1 MIKQEVQMI
10 RSLWVAA
17 SGMEAQQ
24 LNIDVTSNNL
34 ANVNTNGFK
43 KSRADFQD
51 LLYQTIVP
59 AGASS
64 SGDTTVPTGIQ
75 VGMGVRPVS
84 VQKLF
89 TQGEYQQT
97 GNPLDMAIEG
107 DGFFQI
113 IQPSGE
119 IGYTRAGAFKMDS
132 EGRIVTSDGYLLE
145 PAITVPS
152 TALSVTVGS
161 GGTVSVK
168 NADGSLTDI
177 GQIELAKFSN
187 PAGLNS
193 VGRNQFLVTASSGE
207 AVTGTPGL
215 EGYGTISQSF
225 LEMSNVNVVQEMVNM
240 IVAQRAYEV
249 NSKAIQT
256 ADEMLQRA
264 NELKR

>member
-1 MIKQEVQMI
+1 MI

-24 LNIDVTSNNL
+24 LNIDITSNNL

-43 KSRADFQD
+43 KSRGDFQD

-75 VGMGVRPVS
+75 VGMGVRPVA
-84 VQKLF
+84 VQKIF

-97 GNPLDMAIEG
+97 GNSLDLAIDG

-113 IQPSGE
+113 VQPSGE
-119 IGYTRAGAFKMDS
+119 IGYSRAGAFKMDS

-152 TALSVTVGS
+152 TALTVTIGPS
-161 GGTVSVK
+161 GVVSAK
-168 NADGSLTDI
+168 NADGSITDI
-177 GQIELAKFSN
+177 GQLELAKFTN

-193 VGRNQFLVTASSGE
+193 VGRNMYLTTASSGE
-207 AVTGTPGL
+207 AVTGTPGID
-215 EGYGTISQSF
+215 GFGTISQGF
-225 LEMSNVNVVQEMVNM
+225 LELSNVNVVQEMVNM